1 MNTFQ
6 ILTVVAAGLGAGIV
20 NTIVGSGSLL
30 TFPALL
36 AAGYPPLVANV
47 SNTVGLVFGGVSGT
61 LGYRREL
68 AGQQRRVLGLALPA
82 IAGALLGAALL
93 LALPESV
100 FHRVVPALVL
110 LAVVLVIVQPR
121 LATFLERYRDRPG
134 SSWALRTGIFLSAV
148 YGGYFGAAMGVLM
161 ISLLAVFL
169 RDDLQRI
176 NAVKNVLSTLINAMA
191 AIVFV
196 LGAHVAWAA
205 AALIAASSVVGGLV
219 GAAVGRRLPSGV
231 LRVVIVVA
239 GLVAVVKLL
248 AS

>member
-1 MNTFQ
+1 MP
-6 ILTVVAAGLGAGIV
+6 V
-20 NTIVGSGSLL
+20 
-30 TFPALL
+30 
-36 AAGYPPLVANV
+36 
-47 SNTVGLVFGGVSGT
+47 
-61 LGYRREL
+61 
-68 AGQQRRVLGLALPA
+68 
-82 IAGALLGAALL
+82 
-93 LALPESV
+93 
-100 FHRVVPALVL
+100 LVL

-196 LGAHVAWAA
+196 LAAHVAWAA

-239 GLVAVVKLL
+239 GLIAVVKLL

>member
-1 MNTFQ
+1 LNTFQ